1 MFEKPNEPSFGI
13 IIQTGE
19 NEFIVIG
26 MNLTVFFTSEKNDTI
41 GYIGQ
46 VYEGRYENKKW
57 INSRMMNGDET
68 YHNSRLRVFGRT
80 FETTED
86 IVKVTKK
93 EGEPDA
99 YSPATKQS
107 IVTPGIYKVFTYER

>member
-1 MFEKPNEPSFGI
+1 MSIYFYSE
-13 IIQTGE
+13 
-19 NEFIVIG
+19 
-26 MNLTVFFTSEKNDTI
+26 EKNTI

-46 VYEGRYENKKW
+46 VYEGRYENEKW
-57 INSRMMNGDET
+57 VTTRMMNGDET

-80 FETTED
+80 FVTNED
-86 IVKVTKK
+86 ILQTIKK

-107 IVTPGIYKVFTYER
+107 IVTPGVYKVITYER

>member
-1 MFEKPNEPSFGI
+1 
-13 IIQTGE
+13 
-19 NEFIVIG
+19 
-26 MNLTVFFTSEKNDTI
+26 MNLTVFFSSEKKDTV

-57 INSRMMNGDET
+57 VATRLMNGDET
-68 YHNSRLRVFGRT
+68 YHNSRLRVFGRA
-80 FETTED
+80 FETSKD
-86 IVKVTKK
+86 IVKETKK

-107 IVTPGIYKVFTYER
+107 ITTPGIYKVTTYER